1 MTLEV
6 SNHLSTI
13 ENTMRT
19 LLYVL
24 VAASI
29 LMLIPTMVAG
39 NILSRFIL
47 QPIKDLI
54 LTMRENKQQAG
65 WQTIPIKNRS
75 KDELYEMES
84 TFNYMIETLKEN
96 YEKQELFVSD
106 ASHELKTPISII
118 KSYAQLLQRRGVE
131 PEVFNESIQA
141 IDSEADRMQQL
152 VNQMLLLAK
161 NQNDQPFQALDLGQ
175 LIEKTIKTFQDAY
188 DRNVVVEGSTA
199 SLIVNGNKEQLQQ
212 VLYILMDNAVKYS
225 EHEII
230 IKLNQQ

>member
-84 TFNYMIETLKEN
+84 TFIDMIETLKEN
-96 YEKQELFVSD
+96 FVKQELLD
-106 ASHELKTPISII
+106 R
-118 KSYAQLLQRRGVE
+118 KS
-131 PEVFNESIQA
+131 
-141 IDSEADRMQQL
+141 
-152 VNQMLLLAK
+152 
-161 NQNDQPFQALDLGQ
+161 
-175 LIEKTIKTFQDAY
+175 
-188 DRNVVVEGSTA
+188 VV
-199 SLIVNGNKEQLQQ
+199 
-212 VLYILMDNAVKYS
+212 
-225 EHEII
+225 
-230 IKLNQQ
+230 